1 MDTGHLHAKALLP
14 AIGSAVL
21 ACLFACPAS
30 AGDNVQVVPLF
41 SDSRGNQAWVEI
53 DSAGERMT
61 ARPFVAVGAGGLG
74 KVLENPEEKGSLAV
88 PVPRLMRLVE
98 RARQA
103 IRDMKRPNEKAAAV
117 PGVVTAASARSSGPA
132 GESRET
138 PPGQTGLSAPPEKTD
153 TGILPPDLLYS
164 TAAR

>member
-1 MDTGHLHAKALLP
+1 MGTGHLHTKALFP
-14 AIGSAVL
+14 AIASAVL

-30 AGDNVQVVPLF
+30 AGDNVQIVPLA

-53 DSAGERMT
+53 DSAGGRMT
-61 ARPFVAVGAGGLG
+61 ARPFVAVGEGGLG
-74 KVLENPEEKGSLAV
+74 KALDNPEGKGSLAV

-103 IRDMKRPNEKAAAV
+103 IRGMKRPAANIPAG
-117 PGVVTAASARSSGPA
+117 PGVVTAASAEPA
-132 GESRET
+132 GQVCESRET
-138 PPGQTGLSAPPEKTD
+138 PPDRTDSSAPPEKTD

>member
-21 ACLFACPAS
+21 ACLFACPAP
-30 AGDNVQVVPLF
+30 AGDNVQAVPLF

-53 DSAGERMT
+53 DSAGDRMT
-61 ARPFVAVGAGGLG
+61 ARPFVEVGGEGLR
-74 KVLENPEEKGSLAV
+74 KALENPDEKGSLAI

-103 IRDMKRPNEKAAAV
+103 LRDMKRPTAKAPAG
-117 PGVVTAASARSSGPA
+117 PGVVTATAAKSPGPVC
-132 GESRET
+132 EPRET
-138 PPGQTGLSAPPEKTD
+138 PPDTTGSSAPPGKTN
-153 TGILPPDLLYS
+153 TGILPPDFLYS